1 MNVENHSTNVD
12 TLKSD
17 VYAAN
22 IELVN
27 SGLVML
33 TWGNASGRDPETGLI
48 AIKPS
53 GVNYVEMAPDHMV
66 VMDLD
71 GRVLQGDMK
80 PSVDAPT
87 HLALYRAWPQVN
99 GIVHTHSHYATCWA
113 QACKSIPCF
122 GTTHADYAHCE
133 IPVTD
138 CLSDGDINGD
148 YETNTAAIILRRFE
162 GINPARCP
170 AVLVANHGPFAW
182 GNNAGDAAKN
192 AIVLE
197 ELAKMALHTIMIS
210 PAQDAI
216 TKTLL
221 DKHFLRKHGP
231 EAYYGQ
237 QKS

>member
-1 MNVENHSTNVD
+1 MQ
-12 TLKSD
+12 LKSD
-17 VYAAN
+17 VYNAN
-22 IELVN
+22 IALVE

-33 TWGNASGRDPETGLI
+33 TWGNASGRDPESGLI

-53 GVNYVEMAPDHMV
+53 GVDYAKMTPEQMV
-66 VMDLD
+66 LMDLD
-71 GRVLQGDMK
+71 GRVVEGDLK

-87 HLALYRAWPQVN
+87 HLALYRAWPRIN

-113 QACKSIPCF
+113 QACRPIPCF
-122 GTTHADYAHCE
+122 GTTHADYAHGE
-133 IPVTD
+133 IPITE

-148 YETNTAAIILRRFE
+148 YEANTAAVILRRFA
-162 GINPARCP
+162 GINPIHCP

-182 GNNAGDAAKN
+182 GKSAAEAAQN

-197 ELAKMALHTIMIS
+197 ELAKMALHTLMIS

-231 EAYYGQ
+231 ESYYGQ
-237 QKS
+237 KKG